1 MRLGKTSLIIALML
15 TTLFAGGVTA
25 GAGGAPSGGW
35 HGANWGGWHGGSWGG
50 WHGGNWGGWHGN
62 SFGVVIG
69 VPFWGPGY
77 YPYYYPYY
85 PYYDPYPYPYAG
97 AGQSQPQAYIERPAQ
112 STQRSQP
119 STPSGLWYFCPGS
132 KTYYPY
138 VKECPGGWNTVIPR
152 PSSEQDK

>member
-15 TTLFAGGVTA
+15 TTLFAGGMATVA
-25 GAGGAPSGGW
+25 EGASG
-35 HGANWGGWHGGSWGG
+35 GGWHGGSWGG

-69 VPFWGPGY
+69 VPFWAPGY
-77 YPYYYPYY
+77 YPYHN
-85 PYYDPYPYPYAG
+85 PYPYPYAG
-97 AGQSQPQAYIERPAQ
+97 AVQSQPQAYIERPAQ